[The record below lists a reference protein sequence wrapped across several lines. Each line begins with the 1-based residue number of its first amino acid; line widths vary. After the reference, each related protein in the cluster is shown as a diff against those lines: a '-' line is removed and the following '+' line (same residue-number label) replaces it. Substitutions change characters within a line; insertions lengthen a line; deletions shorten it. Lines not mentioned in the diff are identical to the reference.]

1 MTFSGSVTAG
11 SSGPKPCD
19 VGLGVVR
26 VRRVPC
32 FSTAPTALSHLT
44 GIREAVFR
52 EVLCKSV
59 APSPS
64 YILVTSPV
72 RSVALEFPLTWH
84 GFGKKI
90 RTSFLYDLLC
100 HWIQRLSSAMI
111 GNLRQ
116 NGWHQGGQE
125 TGTSPSPRL
134 PHNHTPLP
142 PCFPPM
148 RRLKHYPARSCFL
161 EIPHVQSCEA
171 FAILHF
177 LSPETFKGNCCKA
190 ALLLGGSVQQSLFL

>member
-100 HWIQRLSSAMI
+100 HWVS
-111 GNLRQ
+111 
-116 NGWHQGGQE
+116 W
-125 TGTSPSPRL
+125 
-134 PHNHTPLP
+134 
-142 PCFPPM
+142 
-148 RRLKHYPARSCFL
+148 
-161 EIPHVQSCEA
+161 V
-171 FAILHF
+171 
-177 LSPETFKGNCCKA
+177 CKKA
-190 ALLLGGSVQQSLFL
+190 G